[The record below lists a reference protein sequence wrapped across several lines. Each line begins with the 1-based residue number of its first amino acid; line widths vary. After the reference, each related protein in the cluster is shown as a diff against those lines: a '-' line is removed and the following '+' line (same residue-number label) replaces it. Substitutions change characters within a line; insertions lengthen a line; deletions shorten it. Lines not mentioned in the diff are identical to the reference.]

1 MENTITHN
9 DLELDLLNFLE
20 ESRRETQ
27 KQSLKYEEDIRYWE
41 STEPDYEDD
50 FGKITNDQREYYLSV
65 ARNGYKKL
73 NFRSMWLHS
82 QITQIKSFG
91 SFSV

>member
-1 MENTITHN
+1 MANTITHN

-41 STEPDYEDD
+41 SDEPDYEDD
-50 FGKITNDQREYYLSV
+50 FGKITNDQREHYLSN
-65 ARNGYKKL
+65 ARNGYNKL
-73 NFRSMWLHS
+73 NFRSIWLQS
-82 QITQIKSFG
+82 QITQIKSLNQ
-91 SFSV
+91 